1 MIKNKMALLGAVAT
15 LGMLG
20 GGFVSPA
27 QAIVYNVSARLADGG
42 FVTGSFD
49 YSSNTYS
56 DWSINVLSVSATGL
70 SAPYTAI
77 LNLALGKGC
86 RKKDNGKGEQN

>member
-27 QAIVYNVSARLADGG
+27 QAVVYNVSGRLED
-42 FVTGSFD
+42 V
-49 YSSNTYS
+49 
-56 DWSINVLSVSATGL
+56 
-70 SAPYTAI
+70 
-77 LNLALGKGC
+77 
-86 RKKDNGKGEQN
+86 